1 MRLNSGFTVTSTEL
15 TKLLMTT
22 DQFEPR
28 IAVREEKRQANEA
41 LGRSFCKTLAELIT
55 NADSS
60 CKRKHDISQST
71 GLVDL
76 MLKIPKGTH
85 LDTAELKLQL
95 QGRPPLRR
103 LTVEVATSKGHGRK
117 PREIA
122 VIDEAQG
129 MSAQGLRMA
138 LEDIGGDRKELS
150 GGAVGRNLFGRGLSD
165 VMRAH
170 HDSMVQTF
178 DGNELTIAKGEWPVG
193 GRWTI
198 KRKYVEKPRPRDFA
212 DTLLNPATAGTA
224 VVFAADKR
232 CRIPDPQYVSRR
244 LANFYMLRLIAADP
258 NLSLV
263 LRQYRAAGVQIDP
276 ISYDFPVGQVIESFS
291 RIFHIDGVESLPVD
305 VLIVRSDRKLEGV
318 SPDRDGRE
326 NGLLIVDELDA
337 VYDLTF
343 VDPDFERAEF
353 LKHIFGV
360 IRITGLRAV
369 LERYLNSPDFPTSP
383 LRVDRE
389 GFNREHEFSKA
400 LLAFLVEELRPCY
413 ERERKRVEEGEQGK
427 FSSETQR
434 RIEEALKNLN
444 KFFQEIT
451 DLTGSGAG
459 GNGNTPPVPQR
470 PVSIIPGTTTL
481 TINRPRKL
489 LVLVREDMVADGAE
503 IVATATEGLTVQPE
517 TATLSTNET
526 ARWTPHKEFLVVSVT
541 VTGSVLGVKGTVTVL
556 VEGISET
563 LEAEVRVENVL
574 EEPTIPLPDHMEFR
588 PAVSMGKP
596 GRRNNA
602 VLYVNPLS
610 IRPGQCIRFDIIKR
624 TGGVVLLGAD
634 GTEGQHLSVRLDT
647 ELHKVAEQ
655 QVYRVN
661 LPWRGTAWNQHA
673 TIQATARSV
682 AGPARAETRVRIDE
696 VNPNDSGFFKRV
708 DYDELD
714 GKKPSQ
720 FAAGVITVNT
730 LDPLNRV
737 VLGAGPSKEAA
748 KKEFDRRLI
757 VDAKAQQRLASIL
770 VDEACFRA
778 LQQLF
783 DDNNL
788 PLPPD
793 REIAE
798 IHEQI
803 DRYKFESATSVYRAL
818 VR

>member
-1 MRLNSGFTVTSTEL
+1 MP
-15 TKLLMTT
+15 T

-60 CKRKHDISQST
+60 SKRKHHISQST

-76 MLKIPKGTH
+76 MLKVSKGNH
-85 LDTAELKLQL
+85 LDTAELKRQL
-95 QGRPPLRR
+95 QGKSPLRR
-103 LTVEVATSKGHGRK
+103 LIVEVATSKGHGRK

-122 VIDEAQG
+122 VIDEAEG
-129 MSAQGLRMA
+129 MSAQVLRTA
-138 LEDIGGDRKELS
+138 LEDIGGDRKELT

-170 HDSMVQTF
+170 HDSAVQTF
-178 DGNELTIAKGEWPVG
+178 DGNELTIAKGEWPPG

-198 KRKYVEKPRPRDFA
+198 KRKFVERPRAKDFA
-212 DTLLNPATAGTA
+212 NTLLNPALPGTA
-224 VVFAADKR
+224 VVFSADKR
-232 CRIPDPQYVSRR
+232 CRIPDPQYISRR

-258 NLSLV
+258 QLSLV
-263 LRQYRAAGVQIDP
+263 LRQYRAAGVQVDP
-276 ISYDFPVGQVIESFS
+276 VTYDFPIGQVIESFS
-291 RIFHIDGVESLPVD
+291 RTFRVDATESLPVD
-305 VLIVRSDRKLEGV
+305 VLIVRSDHKLEGV

-343 VDPDFERAEF
+343 VDPDYERAEF

-383 LRVDRE
+383 LRVDRD
-389 GFNREHEFSKA
+389 GFNREHEFSRA
-400 LLAFLVEELRPCY
+400 LLEVLATELRPCY
-413 ERERKRVEEGEQGK
+413 ERERKRIEEREQGQ

-434 RIEEALKNLN
+434 RIEDALKNLN
-444 KFFQEIT
+444 RFFQNIT
-451 DLTGSGAG
+451 DLTGSGTG
-459 GNGNTPPVPQR
+459 GNGNTPPAPQK
-470 PVSIIPGTTTL
+470 PVSIVPSATTL

-489 LVLVREDMVADGAE
+489 LVLIREDVVVDGAE
-503 IVATATEGLTVQPE
+503 IVASATEGLTVEPE
-517 TATLSTNET
+517 TAALSVKET
-526 ARWTPHKEFLVVSVT
+526 ARWTPHKEFFAVAIT
-541 VTGSVLGVKGTVTVL
+541 VTGSVLGIKGTVTVL
-556 VEGISET
+556 VEGVSET
-563 LEAEVRVENVL
+563 LEARVEIENVL
-574 EEPTIPLPDHMEFR
+574 EESTITIPEHMQFR
-588 PAVSMGKP
+588 PPVSTGKP
-596 GRRNNA
+596 GRRNNV

-610 IRPGQCIRFDIIKR
+610 IKPGQCIRFDITKR
-624 TGGVVLLGAD
+624 TGGVTLLETD
-634 GTEGQHLSVRLDT
+634 GTEVQHLSVRLDT
-647 ELHKVAEQ
+647 ESHKVQGQ

-661 LPWRGTAWNQHA
+661 IPWRGTAWNQHG
-673 TIQATARSV
+673 TIEATARSI
-682 AGPARAETRVRIDE
+682 AGPIRAETRVKIEE

-730 LDPLNRV
+730 SDPLNRLV
-737 VLGAGPSKEAA
+737 FGTGASKEAA

-757 VDAKAQQRLASIL
+757 ADAKAQQRLASIL
-770 VDEACFRA
+770 LDEACFRA

-783 DDNNL
+783 DDNKL
-788 PLPPD
+788 PLPQN
-793 REIAE
+793 REIDK

-803 DRYKFESATSVYRAL
+803 DQYKFESATNVYRAL

>member
-1 MRLNSGFTVTSTEL
+1 MP
-15 TKLLMTT
+15 T

-60 CKRKHDISQST
+60 SKRKHHISQST

-76 MLKIPKGTH
+76 MLKVSKGNH
-85 LDTAELKLQL
+85 LDTAELKRQL
-95 QGRPPLRR
+95 QGKSPLRR
-103 LTVEVATSKGHGRK
+103 LIVEVATSKGHGRK

-122 VIDEAQG
+122 VIDEAEG
-129 MSAQGLRMA
+129 MSAQVLRTA
-138 LEDIGGDRKELS
+138 LEDIGGDRKELT

-170 HDSMVQTF
+170 HDSAVQTF
-178 DGNELTIAKGEWPVG
+178 DGNELTIAKGEWPPG

-198 KRKYVEKPRPRDFA
+198 KRKFVERPRAKDFA
-212 DTLLNPATAGTA
+212 NTLLNPALPGTA
-224 VVFAADKR
+224 VVFSADKR
-232 CRIPDPQYVSRR
+232 CRIPDPQYISRR

-258 NLSLV
+258 QLSLV
-263 LRQYRAAGVQIDP
+263 LRQYRAAGVQVDP
-276 ISYDFPVGQVIESFS
+276 VTYDFPVGQVIESFS
-291 RIFHIDGVESLPVD
+291 RTFRVDATESLPVD
-305 VLIVRSDRKLEGV
+305 VLIVRSDQKLEGV

-343 VDPDFERAEF
+343 VDPDYERAEF

-383 LRVDRE
+383 LRVDRD
-389 GFNREHEFSKA
+389 GFNREHEFSRV
-400 LLAFLVEELRPCY
+400 LLEFLATELRPCY
-413 ERERKRVEEGEQGK
+413 ERERKRIEERGQGQ

-434 RIEEALKNLN
+434 RIEDALKNLN
-444 KFFQEIT
+444 RFFQNIT

-459 GNGNTPPVPQR
+459 GNGNTPPAPQ
-470 PVSIIPGTTTL
+470 
-481 TINRPRKL
+481 K
-489 LVLVREDMVADGAE
+489 
-503 IVATATEGLTVQPE
+503 
-517 TATLSTNET
+517 
-526 ARWTPHKEFLVVSVT
+526 
-541 VTGSVLGVKGTVTVL
+541 
-556 VEGISET
+556 
-563 LEAEVRVENVL
+563 
-574 EEPTIPLPDHMEFR
+574 
-588 PAVSMGKP
+588 
-596 GRRNNA
+596 
-602 VLYVNPLS
+602 
-610 IRPGQCIRFDIIKR
+610 
-624 TGGVVLLGAD
+624 
-634 GTEGQHLSVRLDT
+634 
-647 ELHKVAEQ
+647 
-655 QVYRVN
+655 
-661 LPWRGTAWNQHA
+661 GTAWNQHG
-673 TIQATARSV
+673 TIEATARST
-682 AGPARAETRVRIDE
+682 AGPVRAETRVKIEE

-730 LDPLNRV
+730 SDPLNRLV
-737 VLGAGPSKEAA
+737 FGTGASKEAA

-757 VDAKAQQRLASIL
+757 ADAKAQQRLASIL
-770 VDEACFRA
+770 LDEACFRA

-783 DDNNL
+783 DDNKL
-788 PLPPD
+788 PLPQN
-793 REIAE
+793 REIDK

-803 DRYKFESATSVYRAL
+803 DQYKFESATNVYRAL